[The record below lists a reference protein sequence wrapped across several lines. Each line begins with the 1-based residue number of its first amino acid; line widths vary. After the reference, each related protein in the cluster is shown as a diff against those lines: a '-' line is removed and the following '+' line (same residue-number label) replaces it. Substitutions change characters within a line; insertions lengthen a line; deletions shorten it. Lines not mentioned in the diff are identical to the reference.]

1 MPEIWTLTPT
11 AENPKEFYDLL
22 LSVGGNICDVRPHE
36 RRGEMN
42 GVFAIIVEGKTDD
55 ERADIRW
62 KLKRLGLRCITD
74 QERQVLAQ
82 GILLP
87 RETTLLPES
96 SAPLPSLA
104 DSLDTDALQRLEGE
118 GGIVQE

>member
-11 AENPKEFYDLL
+11 VENKRDFDSL
-22 LSVGGNICDVRPHE
+22 LSSIGESTCNVRPHE
-36 RRGEMN
+36 RRGEMR
-42 GVFAIIVEGKTDD
+42 GAFDIVVEGKTDD
-55 ERADIRW
+55 EREDIRW

-87 RETTLLPES
+87 RQAPPLPES
-96 SAPLPSLA
+96 SSESAPSDAPLSHGESQGPS
-104 DSLDTDALQRLEGE
+104 SHGS
-118 GGIVQE
+118 